1 MIRYFL
7 ILMAVAMFAGCG
19 NYNGVVT
26 MDQIQERQP
35 HYQDMLNNNFE
46 LSNDAKDYVDSL
58 KDCIV
63 DDVIEL
69 DEISIKIVL
78 DRECVK
84 NLNLEGGTEQEESI
98 IVSKDEL

>member
-35 HYQDMLNNNFE
+35 HYQDMLNDNFE

-58 KDCIV
+58 KDCVV

-69 DEISIKIVL
+69 DEASIKIVL

-84 NLNLEGGTEQEESI
+84 NLNLEEDIQPDAR
-98 IVSKDEL
+98 VAADERER

>member
-1 MIRYFL
+1 MTQYFL

-35 HYQDMLNNNFE
+35 HYQDMINDNFE

-58 KDCIV
+58 KDCVV

-69 DEISIKIVL
+69 DETSIKIVL
-78 DRECVK
+78 DRECMR
-84 NLNLEGGTEQEESI
+84 NLNLDGGVEQEEPVV
-98 IVSKDEL
+98 VSKDEL